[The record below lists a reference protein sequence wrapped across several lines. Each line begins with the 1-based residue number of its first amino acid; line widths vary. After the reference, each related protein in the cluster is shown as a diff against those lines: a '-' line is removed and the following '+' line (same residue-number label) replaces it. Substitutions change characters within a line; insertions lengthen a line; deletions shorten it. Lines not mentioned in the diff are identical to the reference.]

1 MTYDPNMQQRPDLQ
15 PVQRPPKGPS
25 WTPWIAVAAVLLL
38 GVVVWSLMS
47 APGTD
52 PATTSSTTPPATTDT
67 APNIEPVEPTPPA
80 ADPAPTTPAP
90 APGGTGNSTTP

>member
-1 MTYDPNMQQRPDLQ
+1 MTYDPNMTNRPDLQ
-15 PVQRPPKGPS
+15 PTPQPPRGPS

-52 PATTSSTTPPATTDT
+52 PATTSSTTPPAVTET
-67 APNIEPVEPTPPA
+67 APSAEPVDPVAPATPPA
-80 ADPAPTTPAP
+80 TETAPSTTTP
-90 APGGTGNSTTP
+90 STTTP

>member
-15 PVQRPPKGPS
+15 PTPRPPRGPS

-52 PATTSSTTPPATTDT
+52 PATTSSTTPPAVTDT
-67 APNIEPVEPTPPA
+67 APSADPAPVDPPA

-90 APGGTGNSTTP
+90 GGTGNNSTP